1 MRTSTADNIRG
12 RIYWL
17 QSVWEGRVTPTRL
30 HHDKLADM
38 KTFCTLEVK
47 NEFDK
52 ISYNTL
58 KHFCISHSFL
68 EITHTSENLWEYMRS
83 LRANIYATLKKARTN
98 DDIDQPTPEMKMNE
112 AYNQAQ
118 LATYAYLELFRFFK
132 TLVESDTS
140 LNYATKTQIT
150 NFLYESS
157 LRFEGIYANQTS
169 PTKAWS
175 VIQGGKGDA

>member
-1 MRTSTADNIRG
+1 
-12 RIYWL
+12 
-17 QSVWEGRVTPTRL
+17 
-30 HHDKLADM
+30 M
-38 KTFCTLEVK
+38 K
-47 NEFDK
+47 
-52 ISYNTL
+52 I
-58 KHFCISHSFL
+58 
-68 EITHTSENLWEYMRS
+68 
-83 LRANIYATLKKARTN
+83 
-98 DDIDQPTPEMKMNE
+98 NE

-118 LATYAYLELFRFFK
+118 LATCAYLELFRFFK

-157 LRFEGIYANQTS
+157 LRFEGIYANQNS

>member
-1 MRTSTADNIRG
+1 MRTSTVDNIRG

-17 QSVWEGRVTPTRL
+17 ESVWDGRVTPTTL

-58 KHFCISHSFL
+58 KNFCINHSFS
-68 EITHTSENLWEYMRS
+68 EITHTSENLWEHMCS
-83 LRANIYATLKKARTN
+83 LRANIYSTFKKARTN
-98 DDIDQPTPEMKMNE
+98 GDIDKPTPEMKINE

-118 LATYAYLELFRFFK
+118 LASYAYLELFRFFK

-150 NFLYESS
+150 NFLFESS
-157 LRFEGIYANQTS
+157 LRFESINATPAS
-169 PTKAWS
+169 PPKAWS